1 MKVENKDAHRAA
13 NSHYF
18 FATHVRDGDGS
29 GDDVVMLLLTEK
41 ELERAAKRAEKNPAG
56 FCIVTSTHDADSM
69 LSLYALAN
77 QLRIS
82 TGDNTLRRTEYLI
95 DTANYSC
102 KHMSFRKIQIT

>member
-41 ELERAAKRAEKNPAG
+41 ALERAAKRAEKYPEDLPEHFA
-56 FCIVTSTHDADSM
+56 IVQGKTAKRKHAVK
-69 LSLYALAN
+69 
-77 QLRIS
+77 
-82 TGDNTLRRTEYLI
+82 TLPPYLMI
-95 DTANYSC
+95 L
-102 KHMSFRKIQIT
+102 MSQSQRSRAAF

>member
-41 ELERAAKRAEKNPAG
+41 ELERAAKRAEKNPEDLPEHFAIVQGKNSEEKTCCKDSSTLLDDTDVAEPKKSGG
-56 FCIVTSTHDADSM
+56 F
-69 LSLYALAN
+69 LSWFFSPSN
-77 QLRIS
+77 
-82 TGDNTLRRTEYLI
+82 
-95 DTANYSC
+95 
-102 KHMSFRKIQIT
+102 

>member
-41 ELERAAKRAEKNPAG
+41 ELDRAAKRAEKNPEDLPEHFAIIQGSNKEETILLDDTDVAEPKKSGG
-56 FCIVTSTHDADSM
+56 F
-69 LSLYALAN
+69 LSWFFSPSN
-77 QLRIS
+77 
-82 TGDNTLRRTEYLI
+82 
-95 DTANYSC
+95 
-102 KHMSFRKIQIT
+102 

>member
-41 ELERAAKRAEKNPAG
+41 ELERAAKRAEKNPEDLPKHFAIIQGRSEEETILLDDTDVVEPKKSGG
-56 FCIVTSTHDADSM
+56 F
-69 LSLYALAN
+69 LSWFFSPSN
-77 QLRIS
+77 
-82 TGDNTLRRTEYLI
+82 
-95 DTANYSC
+95 
-102 KHMSFRKIQIT
+102 

>member
-41 ELERAAKRAEKNPAG
+41 ELERAAKRAEKTQKTCQRILQSFKVAMKKKQFFLMTP
-56 FCIVTSTHDADSM
+56 M
-69 LSLYALAN
+69 LQSQRSRAA
-77 QLRIS
+77 S
-82 TGDNTLRRTEYLI
+82 
-95 DTANYSC
+95 
-102 KHMSFRKIQIT
+102 

>member
-41 ELERAAKRAEKNPAG
+41 ELERAAKRAEKNPEDLPEHFAIIQGGNEEETILLDDTDVAEPKKSGG
-56 FCIVTSTHDADSM
+56 F
-69 LSLYALAN
+69 LSWFFSPSN
-77 QLRIS
+77 
-82 TGDNTLRRTEYLI
+82 
-95 DTANYSC
+95 
-102 KHMSFRKIQIT
+102 

>member
-41 ELERAAKRAEKNPAG
+41 ELDRAAKRAEKNPEDLPEHFAIVQGKNCEEKTCCKASSTLLDDSNVAEPKKSGG
-56 FCIVTSTHDADSM
+56 F
-69 LSLYALAN
+69 LSWFF
-77 QLRIS
+77 S
-82 TGDNTLRRTEYLI
+82 E
-95 DTANYSC
+95 
-102 KHMSFRKIQIT
+102 

>member
-41 ELERAAKRAEKNPAG
+41 ELDRAAKRAEKNPEDLPEHFAIVQGKNCEKKTCCKDSSTLLDDSDVAEPKKSGG
-56 FCIVTSTHDADSM
+56 F
-69 LSLYALAN
+69 LSWFF
-77 QLRIS
+77 S
-82 TGDNTLRRTEYLI
+82 E
-95 DTANYSC
+95 
-102 KHMSFRKIQIT
+102 